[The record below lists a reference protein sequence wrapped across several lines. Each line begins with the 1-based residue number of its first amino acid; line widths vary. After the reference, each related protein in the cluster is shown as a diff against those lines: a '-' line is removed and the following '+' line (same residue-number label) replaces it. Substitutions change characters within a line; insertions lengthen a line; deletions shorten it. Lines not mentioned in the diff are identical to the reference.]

1 MNYDELAKQY
11 GGTFVGSNI
20 DDLAKQYGGKFVEE
34 TKPVEPTTGFTGAFG
49 SSVERLK
56 GQGALLA
63 GKVGIMDP
71 AEAEKYYREQEKKA
85 GAFKPTEKGWGE
97 APLTKVAELA
107 GQSIPYMVAPIVAG
121 AAGAVAAPELAVAG
135 LGAGTLAA
143 FGTSAGQ
150 FTASNLGR
158 QMDTGKSLA
167 DTNLLKA
174 GAAAIPQ
181 AALDTISMKMAPGIG
196 RIFES
201 AGIKL
206 TQDTAEQIAKK
217 GLLANAG
224 ELAYATGKHA
234 GTEGLTESAQQVFER
249 LQAGLNITNEEA
261 RKEYFEN
268 FIGGAV
274 LGGTIG
280 GAGHVYEKAFPKTDK
295 PETQPNA
302 PAVPKTYLN
311 EETDYKHPVH
321 NPTGMFTAAELG
333 DVAQQ
338 VNNVR
343 EAEGKPLLRS
353 FSIEDLHDAK
363 IGQDVIDGL
372 VAAKTG
378 YQGQEVTPQTVI
390 DAAQNIDTSSKGF
403 TDFLARTTGKSNL
416 TEMTPPELH
425 AAVTALNGLQGI
437 TELPEGTNSHA
448 FKRSDYDQAI
458 QNLSGSLQ
466 TNPFMGP
473 TSVIHE
479 IKTSLN
485 TSDEIADQILKA
497 ALRNKELTIT
507 TTPHYDLTDAEGK
520 VVFSTPVKAV
530 ADSAASKHGLN
541 VIESSSE
548 AIHLPTT
555 EIKSEDLEGPDAPA
569 EYELRAGNQLL
580 DRFKSEDD
588 AFTKAQEFQKVRATR
603 KAAARDE
610 RIEALAEVDAD
621 AKKIEEMAALGKR
634 DTPEYEQAVAKAEAK
649 AEQSMAKA
657 KALELEQLEL
667 DAPVSVLP
675 YTAKAVFNRE
685 AQGKALDLAK
695 DLHPQLKRFGLENV
709 SLRVV
714 DSIRNGTADGEY
726 AQNLITIAM
735 DADNPLGVLRH
746 ESIHALKELGAFTD
760 AEWKVLT
767 ERARKEWIPKYI
779 QETGLYDE
787 YYKQYTSQTGSDAG
801 FQEYIEEEAI
811 AEAFKHF
818 SVKPPAGLLGNLVYR
833 LKQFF
838 AALKAAFKKQGFN
851 TADSIFGRIEE
862 GKVRPT
868 LAPGT
873 SNGKYSII
881 SLTEAL
887 RKKEEKEDE
896 DFDKTMADYQFANQ
910 LNKQEK
916 ALKDAYKFINENK
929 DTFEI
934 AQKVKDLQLF
944 DFDSFAEKQGVR
956 FYDIDG
962 LDTALNNYKKVYSD
976 ADKIF
981 QNWQTLKDRNQ
992 LYEGGVWANNIDYYL
1007 KDQESYIKSAN
1018 DYVDAVR
1025 EYQKTANK
1033 KSAYVRRE
1041 LAELNKILP
1050 PVTELKV
1057 KKTKAKQQEG
1067 QVLPFVRP
1075 QKFERFS
1082 LRSERD
1088 ASDTFG
1094 AGAKRVKYTDE
1105 QSNGTIEVVVRSDG
1119 SASVLNLEVP
1129 EEFRGKGFGKKLQAK
1144 ILEDFPKM
1152 QGQVS
1157 SKAAA
1162 KTAYDLGRRP
1172 PGKPNA
1178 TLEDVFKSIDKDSSV
1193 NLVSPDMQ
1201 GRFSLRGVKAP
1212 EGTNLKA
1219 ATVGL
1224 TEERINDLVREY
1236 GYTDGR
1242 FKAEVVYVKPQ
1253 EFLDAVADRAYQT
1266 RLKEETEKY
1275 GKPDFAQYAPMNL
1288 QVRDGKIVNHEG
1300 RHRALEL
1307 VNAGVDKVAIVL
1319 YRNDGS
1325 LKRFPK
1331 VLSPQDQG
1339 AHTGFKSLHVE
1350 NAIPTTYENLNKLK
1364 ETFVEKP
1371 EVRYSLRAPQTEAF
1385 KKWFGKSK
1393 IVDSNGEPKVMYH
1406 GTARDITEFKPKQAD
1421 AIFLTPDPEFAA
1433 KFAGMSEDYMENEFY
1448 KNLSSKE
1455 KQHLFLLVMEENKD
1469 NYIKDYGNEWYEDAI
1484 DTIKYSQSLY
1494 TSSGIRTLPT
1504 HFGVGAK
1511 MFTSDLKKKIA
1522 LNLES
1527 RANIMPVYVRAE
1539 NPFDY
1544 ENKRHYRILLED
1556 NDLDESVLNEMM
1568 HGDWETI
1575 ESDLVQEAIQNSG
1588 FDGFYIKENGVKN
1601 LAVYESNQ
1609 IKSATGNI
1617 GTYDINNPDIRFS
1630 LRAPDTKE
1638 FKKFFG
1644 NSKVVDKD
1652 GNPEVLYHGTTNDF
1666 SEFDNL
1672 YTIGQHFGTAKA
1684 ANDRLK
1690 HIAYKRRM
1698 QGFKNLK
1705 EAEGIPEGANIM
1717 PVFVSLQNPLQ
1728 AEDVG
1733 NWMDSA
1739 NIAVDNSENKQLS
1752 KNARKKLSELADE
1765 LEDERSQFD
1774 LEELPYEDFSD
1785 EDGNPA
1791 PVPDWANNWTV
1802 SDENRRALREI
1813 RYILEEDGFDGIV
1826 YTNDVEDKGKK
1837 SYIVFDSENV
1847 KSATGNIGTYDKE
1860 FRDVRFS
1867 IRAQVS
1873 PAITARVDTVSPAR
1887 VEKGFVERI
1896 LLSVFPE
1903 SAAKFRIGY
1912 INALEGI
1919 ERQTKAKAEQFGNLE
1934 LLADVSA
1941 LAAAN
1946 QSQRAAG
1953 IAAAAFQH
1961 GVPVYSRG
1969 RTTVSDLNGSVKG
1982 LLDVLQPLMALKD
1995 PEVFRYFQFYAGVKR
2010 GQRLLRSGKE
2020 KLFEQADAQKGRD
2033 LERQFPV
2040 FRQVFDDFQAYNKGQ
2055 VKYMRDTGVISPA
2068 EERIWTQNWDY
2079 IPFYRQLDD
2088 EVTQGPKIFSSISGV
2103 AKPKE
2108 LTGSAQYV
2116 VYDANGNEVGAYKQ
2130 QAEANQHA
2138 ARVNGTVQLE
2148 GTPLAD
2154 FIETVVRNSRAAIE
2168 AGLKN
2173 EACRRAIRDSV
2184 ALGTATR
2191 LPNVQ
2196 AGTDVIN
2203 YKENGKTVYY
2213 RVHDPL
2219 LVESLKGLN
2228 LPQVP
2233 MLGLFTGP
2241 ARILRE
2247 AVTKTP
2253 DFGIVNLMRDS
2264 LSTWITSGSK
2274 MTPIVDS
2281 FKQAGKILA
2290 NRSPEAV
2297 ELAKMGLGGYDFQG
2311 DVKASAEEF
2320 TKELRARTGN
2330 RTKAEQALLPIS
2342 KFWDM
2347 LEKGSY
2353 ASDMA
2358 TRVEVYKRVLAD
2370 TGNEAEAWHQALEIL
2385 NFSRRGN
2392 SQFIRVLSA
2401 IVPFLNARIQG
2412 LDVLYRSG
2420 FGQAAMVNKEEMRK
2434 AFWIRSLIL
2443 LGLTGMYWAMVH
2455 DDDEYKKL
2463 TNEERDNYWII
2474 PGLTVNGRPFRFPIP
2489 FELGTIFKVFPERI
2503 LEATLGQDTNQDFM
2517 KAFKRNVMSNLSFNP
2532 VPVAALPIMENW
2544 FNYSV
2549 FTDRP
2554 VVGRGL
2560 EGLAPEAQYTSSTSE
2575 FAKDL
2580 GKIIG
2585 YSPIKIDHLIRGYT
2599 GNMGMYATSMLD
2611 TVLASQ
2617 DDPVRATKRFEQL
2630 PVIKRFFS
2638 TDSGSIEAFYALKG
2652 EVDETVR
2659 TVNNMS
2665 RTNPQELKEYLDQKH
2680 LNLYGLR
2687 SYINVMSNYMDNI
2700 RAARNA
2706 INLNKNLTADEKQE
2720 RLERLHQ
2727 AEVKVTENIRALRKR
2742 FEQPS

>member
-1 MNYDELAKQY
+1 MPDLELLLEAKRRGLLPADQANLLQEAMSR
-11 GGTFVGSNI
+11 GLIGQPE
-20 DDLAKQYGGKFVEE
+20 APAQ
-34 TKPVEPTTGFTGAFG
+34 EPTTGFTGAIG
-49 SSVERLK
+49 SSYQRLK

-63 GKVGIMDP
+63 GKVGLMDP
-71 AEAEKYYREQEKKA
+71 AEAEQYYREQEKKA

-121 AAGAVAAPELAVAG
+121 AAGAIAAPELAVAG

-143 FGTSAGQ
+143 FGTNLGQ

-181 AALDTISMKMAPGIG
+181 AALDTLSMKMAPGIN
-196 RIFES
+196 RIFEQ
-201 AGIKL
+201 AGLKL
-206 TQDTAEQIAKK
+206 TENTAEQIAKK

-224 ELAYATGKHA
+224 ELAYKTGKTA
-234 GTEGLTESAQQVFER
+234 GVEGLTESAQQVFER

-295 PETQPNA
+295 PETQPIA
-302 PAVPKTYLN
+302 PAAPKPYLN

-338 VNNVR
+338 VNNIR

-372 VAAKTG
+372 VTAKTG
-378 YQGQEVTPQTVI
+378 YQGQEVTPQTVV

-541 VIESSSE
+541 IVESSSE

-555 EIKSEDLEGPDAPA
+555 EIKAEDLEAEQKDAPA

-588 AFTKAQEFQKVRATR
+588 AFTKAQEFQKLRATR

-610 RIEALAEVDAD
+610 RIAALDEVDAD

-634 DTPEYEQAVAKAEAK
+634 DTPEYADAVAKAEAK

-657 KALELEQLEL
+657 KALELEQMLL
-667 DAPVSVLP
+667 DAPVSVVP

-685 AQGKALDLAK
+685 AQDKALDLAK

-767 ERARKEWIPKYI
+767 DRARKEWIPKYI

-818 SVKPPAGLLGNLVYR
+818 SVKPPAGLLGNIVYR

-873 SNGKYSII
+873 SNGKYSIV
-881 SLTEAL
+881 SLADVINKLRVQDENRYVKELNAGAEANEVNRQRDAL
-887 RKKEEKEDE
+887 DKARDFIFDNEDLFKIAQSIKDADLLLFDFFAEEKGVQLYG
-896 DFDKTMADYQFANQ
+896 DKGLVDALKDYLEIYKDAHKVFENWYKTREGHIEQIWKGSDWTHNIFLHLKN
-910 LNKQEK
+910 
-916 ALKDAYKFINENK
+916 KDAYK
-929 DTFEI
+929 
-934 AQKVKDLQLF
+934 KVT
-944 DFDSFAEKQGVR
+944 E
-956 FYDIDG
+956 
-962 LDTALNNYKKVYSD
+962 
-976 ADKIF
+976 
-981 QNWQTLKDRNQ
+981 
-992 LYEGGVWANNIDYYL
+992 
-1007 KDQESYIKSAN
+1007 
-1018 DYVDAVR
+1018 DYVDAAR

-1033 KSAYVRRE
+1033 KSVFVRRE
-1041 LAELNKILP
+1041 LAKLNKILP

-1075 QKFERFS
+1075 KKFERF
-1082 LRSERD
+1082 
-1088 ASDTFG
+1088 
-1094 AGAKRVKYTDE
+1094 
-1105 QSNGTIEVVVRSDG
+1105 
-1119 SASVLNLEVP
+1119 
-1129 EEFRGKGFGKKLQAK
+1129 
-1144 ILEDFPKM
+1144 
-1152 QGQVS
+1152 
-1157 SKAAA
+1157 
-1162 KTAYDLGRRP
+1162 
-1172 PGKPNA
+1172 
-1178 TLEDVFKSIDKDSSV
+1178 
-1193 NLVSPDMQ
+1193 
-1201 GRFSLRGVKAP
+1201 
-1212 EGTNLKA
+1212 
-1219 ATVGL
+1219 
-1224 TEERINDLVREY
+1224 
-1236 GYTDGR
+1236 
-1242 FKAEVVYVKPQ
+1242 
-1253 EFLDAVADRAYQT
+1253 
-1266 RLKEETEKY
+1266 
-1275 GKPDFAQYAPMNL
+1275 
-1288 QVRDGKIVNHEG
+1288 
-1300 RHRALEL
+1300 
-1307 VNAGVDKVAIVL
+1307 
-1319 YRNDGS
+1319 
-1325 LKRFPK
+1325 
-1331 VLSPQDQG
+1331 
-1339 AHTGFKSLHVE
+1339 
-1350 NAIPTTYENLNKLK
+1350 
-1364 ETFVEKP
+1364 
-1371 EVRYSLRAPQTEAF
+1371 SLRAPQTEAF

-1406 GTARDITEFKPKQAD
+1406 GTARDITAFRPKQAG
-1421 AIFLTPDPEFAA
+1421 AIFVTSDPQFAGV
-1433 KFAGMSEDYMENEFY
+1433 FSGMSEGYMTKEFTNKLSNKEKEELLLKVLKENESEL
-1448 KNLSSKE
+1448 KA
-1455 KQHLFLLVMEENKD
+1455 KD
-1469 NYIKDYGNEWYEDAI
+1469 SYDSIFDNIKH
-1484 DTIKYSQSLY
+1484 SQNLY
-1494 TSSGIRTLPT
+1494 TASNFIRAISA
-1504 HFGVGAK
+1504 FNSRFAIMVGKEVA
-1511 MFTSDLKKKIA
+1511 SR
-1522 LNLES
+1522 LES
-1527 RANIMPVYVRAE
+1527 NENIMPLYVKAE

-1544 ENKRHYRILLED
+1544 QNTTHVDRLLKEINKLPLDKKQELYEIYRTEGL
-1556 NDLDESVLNEMM
+1556 SR
-1568 HGDWETI
+1568 
-1575 ESDLVQEAIQNSG
+1575 
-1588 FDGFYIKENGVKN
+1588 GFYDAINDGEWNAIEAPSVQKIIKKLGHDSFYVSEAGEKN
-1601 LAVYESNQ
+1601 LAVYEPTQ

-1630 LRAPDTKE
+1630 LRAPDTKA
-1638 FKKFFG
+1638 FKEFFG

-1705 EAEGIPEGANIM
+1705 EAEGVPEGANIM

-1765 LEDERSQFD
+1765 LEDERSEFD

-1826 YTNDVEDKGKK
+1826 YTNDVEDKGKN

-1896 LLSVFPE
+1896 LTSVFPE

-1919 ERQTKAKAEQFGNLE
+1919 ERQTKAKANQFGNLE

-1982 LLDVLQPLMALKD
+1982 LLDALQPLMQLKD

-2040 FRQVFDDFQAYNKGQ
+2040 FKQVFDDFQAYNKGQ

-2173 EACRRAIRDSV
+2173 EACRRAIRDAV

-2330 RTKAEQALLPIS
+2330 RTKTEQVLLPIS